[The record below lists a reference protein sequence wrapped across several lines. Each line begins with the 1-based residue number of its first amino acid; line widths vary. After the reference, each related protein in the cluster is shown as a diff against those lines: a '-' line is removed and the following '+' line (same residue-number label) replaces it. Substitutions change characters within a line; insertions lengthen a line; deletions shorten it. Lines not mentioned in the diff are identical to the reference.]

1 LSLDPHYK
9 KTGFRAEIQFEV
21 LRRLHQT
28 PQISQRA
35 LAKDLGVG
43 LGTINFCFQMLVEKG
58 LVKIQNFS
66 QSKNKLRYA
75 YLLTP
80 AGVAEKS
87 KLTAEFLKRK
97 VTEYEMLQVE
107 IEALKDDEFYN
118 SKVVKDLANFKREA
132 DVIIAN
138 RNTDALAD
146 VADKVY
152 TRDLFG
158 SDS

>member
-1 LSLDPHYK
+1 MA
-9 KTGFRAEIQFEV
+9 GFQEEVQFEV

-43 LGTINFCFQMLVEKG
+43 LGTINFCFQALVENG
-58 LVKIQNFS
+58 LVKMQNFS

-87 KLTAEFLKRK
+87 KLTVEFLKRK
-97 VTEYEMLQVE
+97 VAEYETLQAE
-107 IEALKDDEFYN
+107 IQTLKAEIT
-118 SKVVKDLANFKREA
+118 SEKDSAQ
-132 DVIIAN
+132 
-138 RNTDALAD
+138 
-146 VADKVY
+146 
-152 TRDLFG
+152 
-158 SDS
+158 

>member
-1 LSLDPHYK
+1 MA
-9 KTGFRAEIQFEV
+9 GFQEEIQFEV

-43 LGTINFCFQMLVEKG
+43 LGTINFCFQALVEKG
-58 LVKIQNFS
+58 LVKMQNFS

-97 VTEYEMLQVE
+97 VAEYETLQAE
-107 IEALKDDEFYN
+107 IQTLKAEMN
-118 SKVVKDLANFKREA
+118 SEK
-132 DVIIAN
+132 
-138 RNTDALAD
+138 
-146 VADKVY
+146 
-152 TRDLFG
+152 G
-158 SDS
+158 SAQ

>member
-1 LSLDPHYK
+1 MSLVSPLQK
-9 KTGFRAEIQFEV
+9 LAGFQEEIQFEV

-28 PQISQRA
+28 PQVTQRE

-43 LGTINFCFQMLVEKG
+43 LGTINFCFQALIEKG
-58 LVKIQNFS
+58 LVKMQNFS

-97 VTEYEMLQVE
+97 VAEYETLQAE
-107 IEALKDDEFYN
+107 IKALKAEMN
-118 SKVVKDLANFKREA
+118 SSK
-132 DVIIAN
+132 
-138 RNTDALAD
+138 
-146 VADKVY
+146 
-152 TRDLFG
+152 G
-158 SDS
+158 GPQ